1 MGIKFNWKPEKCSN
15 VQILRQNYDVQ
26 MSKLIKQRDF
36 DPNVLIFSNVL
47 DTLGISFYE
56 PLSALRQLNPS

>member
-15 VQILRQNYDVQ
+15 VQILRQNNGVQ

-36 DPNVLIFSNVL
+36 DPNVLIFPNVL

-56 PLSALRQLNPS
+56 HLSALRQLNPS